1 MTVQWKTKRWDL
13 ELDYYMS
20 LHRADKIKE
29 ICDKTPYIT
38 LQTLSDEFGISRE
51 RVRQIIVQYNKDHP
65 DDQIVRKTP
74 IGKMHSYKCTECG
87 KQLNK
92 KTHEYSGLCRPCG
105 KKSREIRGNC
115 TLCGKPV
122 IKSGMVANS
131 RRQAIK
137 LGLTNPDHIFCNN
150 TCAGKF
156 VGKNFGF
163 ASSKG
168 YANRTNYSGKSAWE
182 QNPKKKKRS
191 NVW

>member
-1 MTVQWKTKRWDL
+1 MVVQWKTERWDK

-20 LHRADKIKE
+20 LFRADKIKE
-29 ICDKTPYIT
+29 ICDVTPDIT
-38 LQTLSDEFGISRE
+38 LQTIADEFSISRE
-51 RVRQIIVQYNKDHP
+51 RVRQIIAQYNKGHP
-65 DDQIVRKTP
+65 YDPIIRNTP
-74 IGKMHSYKCTECG
+74 VGKMKAYKCTGCG
-87 KQLNK
+87 KQVQK
-92 KTHEYSGLCRPCG
+92 RVYEGSGMCRPCG

-122 IKSGMVANS
+122 VKSGMIANS

-137 LGLTNPDHIFCNN
+137 SGITNPDHMFCNN

-182 QNPKKKKRS
+182 QNPRKKKRGD
-191 NVW
+191 VW